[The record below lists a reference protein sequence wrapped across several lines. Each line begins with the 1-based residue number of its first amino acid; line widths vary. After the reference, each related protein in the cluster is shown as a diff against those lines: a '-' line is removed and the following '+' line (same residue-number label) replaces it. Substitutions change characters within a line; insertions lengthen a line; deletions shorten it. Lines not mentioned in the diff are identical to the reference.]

1 MRGFG
6 LCPAAG
12 FDQHIDRAHQF
23 GAYAQVCRVFAGV
36 DDGVPDARE
45 ALEPAPFVHG
55 FLQTA
60 RLNFPVLP

>member
-12 FDQHIDRAHQF
+12 FDQHSDRAHQI
-23 GAYAQVCRVFAGV
+23 GAHVQVRGFFACV

-45 ALEPAPFVHG
+45 ALEPARFVLD

-60 RLNFPVLP
+60 GLNFPVLR

>member
-12 FDQHIDRAHQF
+12 FDQHIELAHQF
-23 GAYAQVCRVFAGV
+23 GAYVQVCRVFEGV

-45 ALEPAPFVHG
+45 ALEPARFVHG
-55 FLQTA
+55 FLKTA
-60 RLNFPVLP
+60 RLNFPVLR

>member
-12 FDQHIDRAHQF
+12 FDQHIDLAHQF
-23 GAYAQVCRVFAGV
+23 GAYVQVCRVFEGV

-45 ALEPAPFVHG
+45 ALEPARFVLD

-60 RLNFPVLP
+60 GLNFPVLR